1 MKPIA
6 LLALL
11 AASSSAQSA
20 QEKGKKIIDGTL
32 AALGGERFLSMRDRV
47 ERGRAYSFYNDQ
59 LRGLSRAAIYTR
71 YLTRPEPPKPDF
83 LGVRERQ
90 AFGKDED
97 SAILF
102 TEDGKGWQ
110 ITFRGA
116 RPVAADLLARFRDT
130 TQRNVFYILRQR
142 LGEPGL
148 IVEWRGADVWSNMP
162 VEILDVTDAGNRV
175 TTVYIHRTTMLP
187 VRQLFYRRDP
197 KTKDRNEEVTV
208 FSKYRDVGGGV
219 QWPHVIQR
227 ERNGE
232 KIYEMYAESVAV
244 DQGLTD
250 ELFTL
255 PATMKIL
262 PPAR

>member
-1 MKPIA
+1 MKQIA
-6 LLALL
+6 LVVLL
-11 AASSSAQSA
+11 TGIAAAQSA
-20 QEKGKKIIDGTL
+20 QEKGKKIVDQTL
-32 AALGGERFLSMRDRV
+32 AALGGEHFLAMRDRV
-47 ERGRAYSFYNDQ
+47 ETGRAYSFYNDR
-59 LRGLSRAAIYTR
+59 LRGLSVAKIYTR
-71 YLTRPEPPKPDF
+71 YLIRPDPPKTDF

-90 AFGKDED
+90 AFGKNED

-102 TEDGKGWQ
+102 NEEGKGWQ

-162 VEILDVTDAGNRV
+162 VDILDFTDAGNRV
-175 TTVYIHRTTMLP
+175 TTVYIHRTTGLP
-187 VRQLFYRRDP
+187 VRQVFYRRDP
-197 KTKDRNEEVTV
+197 QTKDRNEEVTV
-208 FSKYRDVGGGV
+208 FSKYRDVGSGV

-232 KIYEMYAESVAV
+232 KVYEMYAESVTIN
-244 DQGLTD
+244 QGLTD

-255 PATMKIL
+255 PASMKIL